1 MRTKKRDPAQISM
14 TEEIIVDLFAGGG
27 GASTGIEIATGRV
40 VTAAINHDEAAVL
53 MHRTNHP
60 YTQHYLSDIWE
71 VDPLEV
77 CGGRPVGLLWASPDC
92 KHFSKAKGGA
102 LRDRHIRALAWVV
115 LRWAAEVRPRVIM
128 LENVEEFTTWGPVRK
143 GKPVKKK
150 AGITFRKWKWQLQG
164 LGYQVEHRELVAADY
179 GAPTSRKR
187 FVLCARCDG
196 RPIIWPE
203 RIHAPAGSPEVLSG
217 KCKPWR
223 SAAEIL
229 DFSRPCPSIF
239 DTKAEIK
246 AKYGLKAQRPLAD
259 NTLRRIIC
267 GTDKFTIKSASPF
280 IVPVGYGERKGQA
293 PRVHDLNAPLPTT
306 VGAGKHALAEPVM
319 TPVVLTNTGGSVGNP
334 ADQPVGTV
342 RSAGG
347 LLLTEPKLTAFGVEC
362 NHSGAGHTADLRGP
376 CKTITAK
383 HTGGIA
389 AVNLTAI
396 GHTGGGDR
404 TREITDPVH
413 TIVSKNEVCVTAAY
427 LMQYHDE
434 KGGKARVNGVED
446 PLATVDAANR
456 HGLCTAQLTEFYGNG
471 RPLEVESPLRTVT
484 AKDREALTVC
494 HLDKYYGGGYSGVGN
509 SLRDP
514 LTTVTAEPRHSM
526 AAVHVA
532 VFKGKDKGQDARIPL
547 RTITAANEFADVRV
561 SIIRYE
567 PGEDLGRWPEIRSL
581 LNRFCGYSL
590 ADDEVILL
598 NIAGIWYYISD
609 IGLRMLTPR
618 ELYNA
623 MGFPPDYIID
633 RDYMGNE
640 YKKDKQI
647 ARCGNAVCP
656 PMAEAMVRANLPEW
670 CGGKIETMEQLRK
683 VVAV

>member
-40 VTAAINHDEAAVL
+40 VAAAINHDEAAVL
-53 MHRTNHP
+53 LHKTNHP
-60 YTQHYLSDIWE
+60 FTEHYRSNIWE

-77 CGGRPVGLLWASPDC
+77 CNGRPVGLLWASPDC

-150 AGITFRKWKWQLQG
+150 AGTTFRKWKWQLQG

-187 FVLCARCDG
+187 FVLCARCDS

-203 RIHAPAGSPEVLSG
+203 RTHAPAGSPEVLSG

-229 DFSRPCPSIF
+229 DFSLPCPSIF

-267 GTDKFTIKSASPF
+267 GTDKFTIKSAKPY

-306 VGAGKHALAEPVM
+306 VGAG
-319 TPVVLTNTGGSVGNP
+319 
-334 ADQPVGTV
+334 
-342 RSAGG
+342 
-347 LLLTEPKLTAFGVEC
+347 
-362 NHSGAGHTADLRGP
+362 
-376 CKTITAK
+376 K

-484 AKDREALTVC
+484 ARDREALTVC

-509 SLRDP
+509 SLQDP
-514 LTTVTAEPRHSM
+514 LTTVTAEPRHSL

-547 RTITAANEFADVRV
+547 RTITANNEFAEVRASV
-561 SIIRYE
+561 IRYE
-567 PGEDLGRWPEIRSL
+567 PGEDLGHWPEIRAL
-581 LNRFCGYSL
+581 LNCFCGYNL
-590 ADDEVILL
+590 ADDELILL

-623 MGFPPDYIID
+623 MGFPLDYIID
-633 RDYMGNE
+633 RDYLGNE
-640 YKKDKQI
+640 YPKDQQI
-647 ARCGNAVCP
+647 AKCGNSVPP

-670 CGGKIETMEQLRK
+670 CGGKIETMEQLMK
-683 VVAV
+683 VVAAG

>member
-1 MRTKKRDPAQISM
+1 MKTKRDPAQISM

-40 VTAAINHDEAAVL
+40 VTAAVNHDEAAVL
-53 MHRTNHP
+53 MHKTNHP
-60 YTQHYLSDIWE
+60 FTQHFRSDIWE

-92 KHFSKAKGGA
+92 KHFSKAKGRA
-102 LRDRHIRALAWVV
+102 LRDRKIRALAWVV

-143 GKPVKKK
+143 GRPIKKK
-150 AGITFRKWKWQLQG
+150 AGITFQKWKWQLMG
-164 LGYQVEHRELVAADY
+164 LGYSIEHRELVAADY

-196 RPIIWPE
+196 KPIVWPE
-203 RIHAPAGSPEVLSG
+203 RTHAPANSQEVLSG
-217 KCKPWR
+217 KYKPWR
-223 SAAEIL
+223 SAAEII
-229 DFSRPCPSIF
+229 DFSLPCPSIF
-239 DTKAEIK
+239 ESKAEIK

-259 NTLRRIIC
+259 NTMRRIIC
-267 GTDKFTIKSASPF
+267 GTDKYTIKEDKPF
-280 IVPVGYGERKGQA
+280 IVPIGYGEREGKA
-293 PRVHDLNAPLPTT
+293 PRTHSIDSPLPTA
-306 VGAGKHALAEPVM
+306 VGSGKHYLAMPVI
-319 TPVVLTNTGGSVGNP
+319 TPHTVTNTTNSIGSP
-334 ADQPVGTV
+334 ADQPVHTIT
-342 RSAGG
+342 SAGNQI
-347 LLLTEPKLTAFGVEC
+347 LVEPELTAFGVEC
-362 NHSGAGHTADLRGP
+362 NHSGTGHTADLREP

-383 HTGGIA
+383 HTGGIC

-404 TREITDPVH
+404 SRKIIDPVH
-413 TIVSKNEVCVTAAY
+413 TIVSKNEVCFSSAY
-427 LMQYHDE
+427 LMQYHSDT
-434 KGGKARVNGVED
+434 GGNDRVYDLCD

-456 HGLCTAQLTEFYGNG
+456 HGLCTAHLTEFYGNG

-484 AKDREALTVC
+484 AKDREALVIC
-494 HLDKYYGGGYSGVGN
+494 HMDKYFSGGYTGVG
-509 SLRDP
+509 SDPHDP
-514 LTTVTAEPRHSM
+514 LSTVTAIDHNAL

-532 VFKGKDKGQDARIPL
+532 QFKGKDKGQAADRPLLTVTSVQAFAEVKTRI
-547 RTITAANEFADVRV
+547 VR
-561 SIIRYE
+561 YA
-567 PGEDLGRWPEIRSL
+567 PGSDLGHWPEIRAL
-581 LNRFCGYSL
+581 LNKYCGYSL
-590 ADDEVILL
+590 KDDEVLL
-598 NIAGIWYYISD
+598 KSIDGIWYFISD

-623 MGFPPDYIID
+623 MGFPSDYIID
-633 RDYMGNE
+633 KDYLGRE
-640 YKKDKQI
+640 YKKDQQV

-670 CGGKIETMEQLRK
+670 CGGKIRTMAQFRD

>member
-1 MRTKKRDPAQISM
+1 MKRTRNPAQISM

-40 VTAAINHDEAAVL
+40 VAAAINHDEAAVL
-53 MHRTNHP
+53 LHKTNHP
-60 YTQHYLSDIWE
+60 FTEHYRSNVWE

-77 CGGRPVGLLWASPDC
+77 CNGRPVGLLWASPDC

-203 RIHAPAGSPEVLSG
+203 RTHAPAGSPEVLSG

-306 VGAGKHALAEPVM
+306 VGAGKHALAEPVKFDNAPRSVEALLNTITSVGSHELAEAIM
-319 TPVVLTNTGGSVGNP
+319 TPVVVANTGGSVGSP
-334 ADQPVGTV
+334 ADQPVGTI

-347 LLLTEPKLTAFGVEC
+347 LLLNT
-362 NHSGAGHTADLRGP
+362 
-376 CKTITAK
+376 
-383 HTGGIA
+383 
-389 AVNLTAI
+389 
-396 GHTGGGDR
+396 
-404 TREITDPVH
+404 
-413 TIVSKNEVCVTAAY
+413 AY

-456 HGLCTAQLTEFYGNG
+456 HGLCSVQLTEFYGNG

-547 RTITAANEFADVRV
+547 RTITANNEFADVRV

-567 PGEDLGRWPEIRSL
+567 PGEDLGRWPEIRAL
-581 LNRFCGYSL
+581 LNRFCGYEL
-590 ADDEVILL
+590 ADDELILL
-598 NIAGIWYYISD
+598 NIAGVWYYISD

-618 ELYNA
+618 ELYAA

-633 RDYMGNE
+633 RDWLGNE
-640 YKKDKQI
+640 YPKDQQI
-647 ARCGNAVCP
+647 AKCGNAVCP
-656 PMAEAMVRANLPEW
+656 PLAEAMVRANLPEW
-670 CGGKIETMEQLRK
+670 CGGKIETMEQFRK